1 MRQDV
6 VIVLDCGATN
16 VRAIAVNTAGEVVA
30 KAAVANATEPAR
42 EHPEWHQ
49 WSLEAIL
56 ARFTHCCRELQPA
69 LAGYEIRAV
78 TVTTFGVDGALVDER
93 GELLYPIISWKCPR
107 TVAVME
113 QIRRY
118 LDPEQLQRLSGVG
131 QFGFNTLYKLIWL
144 REQHPEL
151 VERAHAWLFI
161 SSLINHRLTGKMTT
175 DRTMAGTSQLLSLQQ
190 ECFSRTILD
199 AVGLSEHFFPPMVAA
214 GEVIGSLLPDFA
226 ERLGLPAGI
235 PVVSAGH
242 DTQFALAGSGAGPD
256 QPVLSS
262 GTWEILMVRTPL
274 VDSDALARVAGS
286 TCELDADRGQFNP
299 GLQWLASGVLEW
311 VRTLG
316 WPEGGDY
323 EAMIDEA
330 RAVPV
335 GCDGVRMAPNLLA
348 NGVGHGQGAF
358 TGLSLSTRRGHLYR
372 AALEALAFHL
382 KEQLTRLEQIGH
394 FQAQQ
399 LLVVGGGSR
408 NALWNQIKADV
419 LGLPVLAIDEAE
431 TTVLG
436 AALYAMTGARLHP
449 TLAAAHAALTRRYT
463 PFQPSADAGAYQTLY
478 KELHS

>member
-78 TVTTFGVDGALVDER
+78 TVTTFGVDGALVDED

-190 ECFSRTILD
+190 ECFSRTILE
-199 AVGLSEHFFPPMVAA
+199 AVGLSEHLFPPMVAA

-262 GTWEILMVRTPL
+262 GTWEILMVRTPQ

-286 TCELDADRGQFNP
+286 TCELDADCGQFNP

-382 KEQLTRLEQIGH
+382 KGQLTRLEQIGH

>member
-78 TVTTFGVDGALVDER
+78 TVTTFGVDGALVDED

-199 AVGLSEHFFPPMVAA
+199 AVGLSEHLFPPMVAA

-382 KEQLTRLEQIGH
+382 KGQLTRLEQIGH

>member
-78 TVTTFGVDGALVDER
+78 TVTTFGVDGALVDED

-199 AVGLSEHFFPPMVAA
+199 AVGLSEHLFPPMVAA

-286 TCELDADRGQFNP
+286 TCELDADCGQFNP